1 MSLINSRI
9 ILNNMVDFYF
19 DFGVNILS
27 IDVFKSFLI
36 RLTEKQIESYLL

>member
-1 MSLINSRI
+1 MSLINSGI
-9 ILNNMVDFYF
+9 ILNNIVDF